1 VLKKIS
7 EKRCKSCGNPFIPL
21 RPLQRACSP
30 DCAIKISRQKGRD
43 KAEKAVRQDDRRRK
57 EALKSKSD
65 HRKDTQHLFNAYI
78 RLRDMHKPCISCGQ
92 SPYQGQRHAS
102 HYRSRAA
109 ASQLAY
115 NFLNVWASCSQ
126 CNAIKSGNILEFR
139 IALTKILTP
148 SQLDSIEHNNEM
160 AFYTVEDLKRL
171 QGILKRRIKHYKKL
185 RDVN

>member
-1 VLKKIS
+1 MAEIKP
-7 EKRCKSCGNPFIPL
+7 KRCKMCGDSFSPAK
-21 RPLQRACSP
+21 PLQRVCSP
-30 DCAIKISRQKGRD
+30 SCAFKDARQKRVD
-43 KAEKAVRQDDRRRK
+43 KEAKALRMDDRRRK

-115 NFLNVWASCSQ
+115 NFLQVWASCSQ
-126 CNAIKSGNILEFR
+126 CNSMKSGNILEYR
-139 IALTKILTP
+139 SALTRILSP
-148 SQLDSIEHNNEM
+148 EQLSEIEHNNDL
-160 AFYTVEDLKRL
+160 AFYTVEYLKRF
-171 QGILKRRIKHYKKL
+171 QKILKRRIKHYKML
-185 RDVN
+185 RGVN